1 MSEFDVIRLLI
12 AMGVLLLMAASAGFA
27 LLWQRQQQLS
37 LALQAAQGA
46 AAQGAQPTPEL
57 LNKTVQQ
64 PEAALSDQ
72 LGLAVPTASVS
83 FGSTL
88 QQTFAERGVVD
99 VVAPLGAGPGT
110 PKGGDSSGQS
120 KGREEDRLRA
130 MLASRTAIRPNAASP
145 QPRPGSP

>member
-46 AAQGAQPTPEL
+46 QPTPDL
-57 LNKTVQQ
+57 LNKSVRQ
-64 PEAALSDQ
+64 PEAAQSDQ
-72 LGLAVPTASVS
+72 LGLASPMASIS

-88 QQTFAERGVVD
+88 QQTSAERGVVD
-99 VVAPLGAGPGT
+99 VVVPLGAGPGT
-110 PKGGDSSGQS
+110 TKGGNSSGQS